1 MSQRTRSRVRLAVAA
16 FAALAV
22 LGAGTAQAAPTPSQL
37 YHALLK
43 KPRAG
48 SLPSALSGAKAH
60 SAKLSPGS
68 RSHHA
73 VGAVEIGNTAALVGY
88 LLFPSHALALAD
100 LKAFPPN
107 RGPNKIVTTHPAG
120 LPRPAFILSAR
131 GNGYEAAYAVFVLD
145 NVVVDAW
152 AYGTKGTSKKLR
164 TIVEADARW
173 AKSHALQAKAA
184 AG

>member
-1 MSQRTRSRVRLAVAA
+1 MRQETRSRLRGASAALAAVAA
-16 FAALAV
+16 

-37 YHALLK
+37 YQALLK
-43 KPRAG
+43 KPKAG
-48 SLPSALSGAKAH
+48 SLPSALAGATAQ

-88 LLFPSHALALAD
+88 LVFPSHALALAD

-107 RGPNKIVTTHPAG
+107 RGPNKIVTTKPAG
-120 LPRPAFILSAR
+120 LPHPAYILDAR

-173 AKSHALQAKAA
+173 AKIHALSAMAA
-184 AG
+184 SG